1 VTDQETED
9 IYQRAGFGAA
19 VKRGSRPAL
28 VVVDFSRGFTDPR
41 YGTGS
46 ELTAEVERTAQLVEV
61 MRGAGLP
68 IVFTTIA
75 YAANLRDGGAWLEK
89 APGLAIL
96 REGTPLV
103 EIDPRLPMAPED
115 TLIVKRGASAFFGTN
130 LAAVLAAQRVDTVI
144 LCGATTSGCIR
155 ASAVDSVQSG
165 FPTIVVR
172 DCVGDRAAGPHEA
185 NLFDIQAKYADVID
199 LEATLQYVAA
209 VAGKVSR

>member
-9 IYQRAGFGAA
+9 IYERAGFGAA

-28 VVVDFSRGFTDPR
+28 VVVDFSRGFTDPQ

-46 ELTAEVERTAQLVEV
+46 ELTAEVERTAELVV
-61 MRGAGLP
+61 AMRSAGFP

-199 LEATLQYVAA
+199 LDATLQYVAA
-209 VAGKVSR
+209 VAGGVSR

>member
-9 IYQRAGFGAA
+9 IYERAGFGAA

-28 VVVDFSRGFTDPR
+28 VVVDFSRGFTDPQ

-46 ELTAEVERTAQLVEV
+46 ELTAEVEGTARLIGA
-61 MRGAGLP
+61 MRAAGMP
-68 IVFTTIA
+68 ILFTTIA

-209 VAGKVSR
+209 VAGEVSR